1 MKFLQQLLLLFS
13 FTLLLLSCR
22 KENFTD
28 SSAARLTTST
38 DSLHFDTVFT
48 TTGSTSQV
56 VKIFNENDKGIHISS
71 VKLAGGA
78 SSPFKINVD
87 GFQGPVVNNIDI
99 AAGDSIYI
107 FVTVT
112 INPTAAN
119 LPFILRDSIAIEW
132 NGNKSFVQLDAYG
145 QNAHFLK
152 NPVYKTN
159 TTWINDLPYVILGG
173 IVIDTSATLTIN
185 KGVRIHMHADAPFI
199 VNGTL
204 LASGDKYDSTRIV
217 FSGDRLDE
225 PYRTYPAAYPGIY
238 FTPSSTNNLLEY
250 VTVKNAYQGIIASEP
265 SPGVKLTMRQCIIDN
280 AYDIGLGGVN
290 TSITAEN
297 LLISNCG
304 KNLFLVKG
312 GNYDFKHFTT
322 ASFSNAYIQ
331 HRNPVAVIS
340 NYTTQN
346 GTAFSNNLNASFT
359 NCIFWGEANG
369 VVNDEVVVL
378 KQPGTAYA
386 INFNQVLWRVQNQP
400 AGIGGVTVTG
410 AINNIYP
417 AFDSINNSKRFYD
430 FRLKAG
436 SPALNKGV
444 ATFINTDLDG
454 APRPVGLP
462 DLGAYERQ

>member
-159 TTWINDLPYVILGG
+159 TTWINDLPG
-173 IVIDTSATLTIN
+173 
-185 KGVRIHMHADAPFI
+185 
-199 VNGTL
+199 
-204 LASGDKYDSTRIV
+204 
-217 FSGDRLDE
+217 
-225 PYRTYPAAYPGIY
+225 
-238 FTPSSTNNLLEY
+238 
-250 VTVKNAYQGIIASEP
+250 
-265 SPGVKLTMRQCIIDN
+265 
-280 AYDIGLGGVN
+280 
-290 TSITAEN
+290 
-297 LLISNCG
+297 
-304 KNLFLVKG
+304 
-312 GNYDFKHFTT
+312 
-322 ASFSNAYIQ
+322 
-331 HRNPVAVIS
+331 
-340 NYTTQN
+340 
-346 GTAFSNNLNASFT
+346 
-359 NCIFWGEANG
+359 
-369 VVNDEVVVL
+369 
-378 KQPGTAYA
+378 
-386 INFNQVLWRVQNQP
+386 
-400 AGIGGVTVTG
+400 
-410 AINNIYP
+410 
-417 AFDSINNSKRFYD
+417 
-430 FRLKAG
+430 
-436 SPALNKGV
+436 
-444 ATFINTDLDG
+444 
-454 APRPVGLP
+454 
-462 DLGAYERQ
+462 